1 MGTATV
7 ATGWQ
12 VVPSRQEVA
21 PVSFNH
27 SYAGNFADLGFSEIS
42 STSRNPE
49 HGSPGT
55 CPGSSRPAVLGHLH
69 TPGLPVEGHCH
80 LHLTNEYI
88 ETQRSQDVLKMC
100 LDLFQTAGHTD
111 TEMTV
116 MKEGVYSHSSLETGG
131 TDVM

>member
-1 MGTATV
+1 MPLGGRWFLLDRKSLLSVSIIPMLGISQTLAFLRY
-7 ATGWQ
+7 
-12 VVPSRQEVA
+12 PA
-21 PVSFNH
+21 P
-27 SYAGNFADLGFSEIS
+27 
-42 STSRNPE
+42 PE

-100 LDLFQTAGHTD
+100 LDLFQMAGHTD
-111 TEMTV
+111 TERIV